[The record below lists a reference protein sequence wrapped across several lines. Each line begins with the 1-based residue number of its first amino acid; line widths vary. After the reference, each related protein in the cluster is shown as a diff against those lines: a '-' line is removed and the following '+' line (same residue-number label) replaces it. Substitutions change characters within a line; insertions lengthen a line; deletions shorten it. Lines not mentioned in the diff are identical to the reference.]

1 MKINTKSI
9 MFKAAVVYIF
19 VTLLNVTVFNV
30 MVWENQTGLI
40 MDNAI
45 LNSQHKGSTI
55 KYRIDD
61 IVRSSEELSSNS
73 INKII
78 KNASELQINDISL
91 FQENGTVLSSVVGG
105 KKVNKSD
112 ASAELR
118 MINMAITK
126 QGFEDKLF
134 YHKVDK
140 KNKKIAL
147 YIPFNYEADKIAV
160 AAIDL
165 EMQDINQQMGYL
177 YRQCILIG
185 ILIIGIHI
193 AFAIVFSKMLLIP
206 LRHIIDATG
215 KISRGDLSIRVPIV
229 GQDEL
234 GLLASSFN
242 EMSVALNRMRDE
254 AKGANPLTGLPG
266 NITIARYIDDALK
279 AGRGICVL
287 YCDLDNFKAYNDK
300 YGFTKGDDAIL
311 YTRDC
316 LNTVAKRNDVH
327 DVFVGHEGGD
337 DFVVITPFDCWEI
350 YSKAFITTFDRGIY
364 QFYNSQDARNG
375 FIESVNRQGQRQRF
389 PLMSISIAVVT
400 NQTRPFNRHAEMIQ
414 IAAEVKKY
422 VKGIDGSCYAL
433 DRRTGSVT
441 QSRDANQR
449 GQAPQV
455 QQAQPQRPQTSMQG
469 QQAPGQTRQ
478 TSVQQQQGTGI
489 QQMPLQQ
496 VPAQQ
501 QVPRG
506 TGAYNT
512 GQPQQPQRPATGTY
526 SPEQLQ
532 QQPQNPRG
540 TGAYPQQQQQTQQ
553 PQNPPVGDTNTYNQ
567 QQFQQNQNSQRPDN
581 PSEGGK

>member
-1 MKINTKSI
+1 MTINTKSI

-45 LNSQHKGSTI
+45 LNSQHKGSAI

-61 IVRSSEELSSNS
+61 VVKSADEFTENS
-73 INKII
+73 VKKINK
-78 KNASELQINDISL
+78 NATELQIGDITL
-91 FQENGTVLSSVVGG
+91 FQENGTVFSSVKDGE
-105 KKVNKSD
+105 KIEKTE
-112 ASAELR
+112 ASASELR

-147 YIPFNYEADKIAV
+147 FIPFNYESDKIAV

-165 EMQDINQQMGYL
+165 EMRDINRQMGYL
-177 YRQCILIG
+177 YRQCIVIG
-185 ILIIGIHI
+185 LLIIGIHI

-206 LRHIIDATG
+206 LRHIIDATV

-279 AGRGICVL
+279 AGRPICVL

-337 DFVVITPFDCWEI
+337 DFVVITPFDCWET

-414 IAAEVKKY
+414 VAAEVKKY

-441 QSRDANQR
+441 QARDATQR
-449 GQAPQV
+449 GQVPQQV
-455 QQAQPQRPQTSMQG
+455 AQPVPH
-469 QQAPGQTRQ
+469 QQPAPGQTRQ
-478 TSVQQQQGTGI
+478 TSVRPQQGSGAYQQQQ
-489 QQMPLQQ
+489 
-496 VPAQQ
+496 A
-501 QVPRG
+501 
-506 TGAYNT
+506 
-512 GQPQQPQRPATGTY
+512 
-526 SPEQLQ
+526 
-532 QQPQNPRG
+532 PRG
-540 TGAYPQQQQQTQQ
+540 TGAYPQQQQVQRPPTGTYSQEQLQQ
-553 PQNPPVGDTNTYNQ
+553 QQQGRGTGAYQQQGQVPQNPVVGDTNSYNQ
-567 QQFQQNQNSQRPDN
+567 QQLQQNPNQQRPSGPADSGN
-581 PSEGGK
+581 